1 MPSRLFY
8 KVSGQ
13 IAWVEMRDSVKRI
26 GLNTDKER
34 HAAWLELF
42 FDLVYVVALTR
53 LTHIVVAGH
62 GGHIEASDYLAFFTL
77 FVPVWWSWVGHT
89 MYQNRFGTYDITDS
103 LLTLLQMF
111 FAIMLAFG
119 VGNAFAETRVVFALA
134 YAATRWVLIIMYM
147 RVYLGNPDVRSI
159 AGGLSFGFSI
169 GSSLWVISVF
179 FSPPIMYAL
188 WITGLAIELVTPL
201 LLRKKLVLVPVH
213 NTHLPER
220 AGLFALLVMGESFLG
235 LVSGADSYAFS
246 EIPVL
251 NLFFGFSII
260 CAIWWLYF
268 GTLEKALNGNLRG
281 AAHLFLYGHLPI
293 YMGIGL
299 LAAGVQR
306 LVSVSHSTN
315 DLSFIFSFS
324 LLLILVPL
332 QFIHHQY
339 ISNKEN
345 KLFFM
350 RGALVVTSSLIFVCL
365 SGFMSTQ
372 VLAFLIIF
380 MLIIYIR
387 LESVF
392 FTKNLKETS

>member
-1 MPSRLFY
+1 M
-8 KVSGQ
+8 
-13 IAWVEMRDSVKRI
+13 KRI
-26 GLNTDKER
+26 GLNTEEGR
-34 HAAWLELF
+34 HAVWLELF

-62 GGHIEASDYLAFFTL
+62 NGHIETSDYLAFFTL

-89 MYQNRFGTYDITDS
+89 MYQNRFGTYDVTDS

-119 VGNAFAETRVVFALA
+119 VGNAFGKTGVIFALA
-134 YAATRWVLIIMYM
+134 YAATRWILVFMYM
-147 RVYLGNPDVRSI
+147 RVYLGNPDVRPI
-159 AGGLSFGFSI
+159 AGGLSFGFAV
-169 GSSLWVISVF
+169 GSSCWVFSVF
-179 FSPPIMYAL
+179 FPPPAMYAL
-188 WITGLAIELVTPL
+188 WVAGLVIELVTPL
-201 LLRKKLVLVPVH
+201 LLRKQLALVPVH

-235 LVSGADSYAFS
+235 LVSGADSYEFS
-246 EIPVL
+246 ETLAL
-251 NLFFGFSII
+251 NLVFGFSII

-268 GTLEKALNGNLRG
+268 ETLEKALTGNLQG

-306 LVSVSHSTN
+306 LVSTNHSTN

-339 ISNKEN
+339 INNKSGR
-345 KLFFM
+345 LFFA
-350 RGALVVTSSLIFVCL
+350 RGLLILTSILIFVGL
-365 SGFMSTQ
+365 SSFISNQ
-372 VLAFLIIF
+372 FLAFSIVS
-380 MLIIYIR
+380 MLVIYIW
-387 LESVF
+387 LESAFVI
-392 FTKNLKETS
+392 KVVK

>member
-1 MPSRLFY
+1 M
-8 KVSGQ
+8 
-13 IAWVEMRDSVKRI
+13 KRI
-26 GLNTDKER
+26 GLNTDEGR
-34 HAAWLELF
+34 HAVWLELF

-62 GGHIEASDYLAFFTL
+62 NGHIETSDYLTFFAL

-111 FAIMLAFG
+111 FAVMLAYG
-119 VGNAFAETRVVFALA
+119 VGNAFGETGVIFALA
-134 YAATRWVLIIMYM
+134 YAATRWVLVFMYM
-147 RVYLGNPDVRSI
+147 RVYLGNPDVRPI
-159 AGGLSFGFSI
+159 AGGLSFGFAV
-169 GSSLWVISVF
+169 GSSCWVVSVF
-179 FSPPIMYAL
+179 FPPPAMYIL
-188 WITGLAIELVTPL
+188 WIAGLVIELATPL
-201 LLRKKLVLVPVH
+201 LLRKQLARVPVH

-235 LVSGADSYAFS
+235 LVSGADSYEFS
-246 EIPVL
+246 EALIL
-251 NLFFGFSII
+251 NLVFGFSII

-268 GTLEKALNGNLRG
+268 ETLEKALTGNLQG

-306 LVSVSHSTN
+306 LVATNHSTN
-315 DLSFIFSFS
+315 DLSSIFSFS

-339 ISNKEN
+339 ISNKSGR
-345 KLFFM
+345 LFFA
-350 RGALVVTSSLIFVCL
+350 RGLLIVTSILVFVCL
-365 SGFMSTQ
+365 SSLLSNQ
-372 VLAFLIIF
+372 LLAFMIVF

-387 LESVF
+387 LESVDAIHP
-392 FTKNLKETS
+392 L

>member
-1 MPSRLFY
+1 M
-8 KVSGQ
+8 
-13 IAWVEMRDSVKRI
+13 KRI

-53 LTHIVVAGH
+53 LTHIVVKGH
-62 GGHIEASDYLAFFTL
+62 NGHIGTSDYLAFFAL

-119 VGNAFAETRVVFALA
+119 VGNAFGQTSTVFALA
-134 YAATRWVLIIMYM
+134 YAATRWVLILMYM
-147 RVYLGNPDVRSI
+147 RVYLGNPDVRPI
-159 AGGLSFGFSI
+159 TGGLSFGFGV
-169 GSSLWVISVF
+169 GSSCWMISVF
-179 FSPPIMYAL
+179 FPPPTMYAL
-188 WITGLAIELVTPL
+188 WVAGILIELATPL
-201 LLRKKLVLVPVH
+201 FMRRKLALIPVH

-220 AGLFALLVMGESFLG
+220 VGLFALLVLGESFLG
-235 LVSGADSYAFS
+235 LVSGADSYEFS
-246 EIPVL
+246 ETLVL

-268 GTLEKALNGNLRG
+268 QTLEKALTGNLQG

-306 LVSVSHSTN
+306 LVSINHSTN
-315 DLSFIFSFS
+315 DLSLIFSFS

-332 QFIHHQY
+332 QFIHYQY
-339 ISNKEN
+339 INKNERR
-345 KLFFM
+345 LFFM
-350 RGALVVTSSLIFVCL
+350 RGALMISSIFAFIYFSNLINNQ
-365 SGFMSTQ
+365 S
-372 VLAFLIIF
+372 LAFMIVFVLVV
-380 MLIIYIR
+380 YIR
-387 LESVF
+387 IESTLVRNK
-392 FTKNLKETS
+392 FTAET